1 MRLVNTRTLRLEQ
14 FFKAAK
20 TPPYA
25 ILSHTWG
32 DDEVSLQHFQ
42 RKTSRSS
49 RKGFSKIQSAC
60 QEAHRQGLD
69 YLWVDT
75 CCIDKTSSA
84 ELSEAI
90 NSMFKWYQRS
100 QICYAFLEDVEQ
112 PSVNSSDIR
121 GKCNASETEF
131 TASRWFTRGWT
142 LQELIAPKEVVFYNK
157 YWVSIGEKSTSS
169 ELIKKITGID
179 TFILEGGPL
188 PEVSVGRRMSWAVD
202 RQTTREEDI
211 AYSLMGLFDINM
223 PLIYGEGPKAFIR
236 LQEEIL
242 RQSDDHTLFAW
253 RSAPESTIRGT
264 ASGLLADHPRNF
276 RNFRSRTI
284 GNSAHVQEVHKD
296 HKDHKDHIVRVWDH
310 KAPQNPI
317 TITNRGIHITSR
329 VVDLHAAWNPDQSM
343 ILILNCSPG
352 GDTERAIGIYIR
364 RQYEDRYARVRT
376 DELADVRL
384 IHEVD
389 QTRHTVY
396 GLKAGGAE
404 IRGHQFDQPWTTS
417 FDIEQEYLALQRLKD
432 QHSDGGT
439 ALLRRY
445 QDAFQLRCNSFTATT
460 IFDAYVL
467 YDVGIWQAHGAWRFF
482 RFDPHSDSRDVIFD
496 TSQERE
502 FALLFRPPNRLD
514 ILVVILGVD
523 LVTGKPWVNAVC
535 VDDAELTREG
545 ANLAKILK
553 GIRARSQEHRSYS
566 GQKLV
571 LLARKTLYIVVR
583 AQPRLVEGIL
593 MHRVRLIG
601 PWPHS
606 WIVFI
611 KRGLIRFA
619 VMFLTVNLV
628 FFMSLNLIIYSF

>member
-14 FFKAAK
+14 FFRASHI
-20 TPPYA
+20 PPYA
-25 ILSHTWG
+25 ILLHTWG
-32 DDEVSLQHFQ
+32 IDEVSLQNFQ
-42 RKTSRSS
+42 NKSFRSN
-49 RKGFSKIQSAC
+49 RKGFSKIKSAC

-100 QICYAFLEDVEQ
+100 QICYAFFEDVEEESINL
-112 PSVNSSDIR
+112 PDM
-121 GKCNASETEF
+121 GGTCKASGTEF
-131 TASRWFTRGWT
+131 AASRWFTRGWT

-157 YWVSIGEKSTSS
+157 NWVSIGQKSTSS
-169 ELIKKITGID
+169 DLIKKITGID
-179 TFILEGGPL
+179 TFILKGGPL

-223 PLIYGEGPKAFIR
+223 PLLYGEGQKAFIR

-276 RNFRSRTI
+276 RNFRSQTI
-284 GNSAHVQEVHKD
+284 GNSADVHEVHT
-296 HKDHKDHIVRVWDH
+296 DHKDHIVRVWDH
-310 KAPQNPI
+310 KAPRNPI
-317 TITNRGIHITSR
+317 TITNKGIHITSR
-329 VVDLHAAWNPDQSM
+329 VVDLHAVWNPEQSM

-352 GDTERAIGIYIR
+352 GDTQRATGIYIR

-376 DELADVRL
+376 DELAEVRL

-389 QTRHTVY
+389 QTRHTLH

-417 FDIEQEYLALQRLKD
+417 FDIEQEYLASHRLGG

-445 QDAFQLRCNSFTATT
+445 QNAFQLRRKSFRATT
-460 IFDAYVL
+460 VFGAYIL
-467 YDVGIWQAHGAWRFF
+467 YGMGIWQAHGAWRFF
-482 RFDPHSDSRDVIFD
+482 RFDPHSKSRDVIFD
-496 TSQERE
+496 TSPGHE
-502 FALLFRPPNRLD
+502 FALLFYPPNRLD
-514 ILVVILGVD
+514 LFVIILGVD
-523 LVTGKPWVNAVC
+523 LVTGKHWVNAVC

-553 GIRARSQEHRSYS
+553 GIRARPQSHRSYS

-571 LLARKTLYIVVR
+571 LLSEGSLCVTVLVE
-583 AQPRLVEGIL
+583 PELVEGIP
-593 MHRVRLIG
+593 MHKVRLIG
-601 PWPHS
+601 PWPYS
-606 WIVFI
+606 WIRSI
-611 KRGLIRFA
+611 KRRLRLFA
-619 VMFLTVNLV
+619 VMFLTVNL
-628 FFMSLNLIIYSF
+628 FFFISLILVYYSF

>member
-14 FFKAAK
+14 FFKAAQ

-32 DDEVSLQHFQ
+32 DDEVSLRNF
-42 RKTSRSS
+42 RKQSSRSS
-49 RKGFSKIQSAC
+49 WKGFSKIQSAC

-112 PSVNSSDIR
+112 PSINLPDMR
-121 GKCNASETEF
+121 GACNASERNF
-131 TASRWFTRGWT
+131 TTSRWFTRGWT

-157 YWVSIGEKSTSS
+157 NWVSIGEKGTSS

-223 PLIYGEGPKAFIR
+223 PLLYGEGPKAFIR

-284 GNSAHVQEVHKD
+284 GNTADVQEV

-317 TITNRGIHITSR
+317 TITNKGIHITSR

-352 GDTERAIGIYIR
+352 GDTERATGIYIR

-376 DELADVRL
+376 DELAEVRL

-389 QTRHTVY
+389 QTRHTLH

-404 IRGHQFDQPWTTS
+404 IRGYQFDQPWTTS
-417 FDIEQEYLALQRLKD
+417 FDIEQEYLASQRLGG

-445 QDAFQLRCNSFTATT
+445 QDAFQLRRNSFKAITV
-460 IFDAYVL
+460 FGAYIL
-467 YDVGIWQAHGAWRFF
+467 YGMGIWQAHGAWRFF
-482 RFDPHSDSRDVIFD
+482 RFDPHSRNRDVIFD
-496 TSQERE
+496 TSPGHE
-502 FALLFRPPNRLD
+502 FALLFHPPNRVDLFV
-514 ILVVILGVD
+514 IILGVD
-523 LVTGKPWVNAVC
+523 SVTGKHWINAVC
-535 VDDAELTREG
+535 VDDAELAREG

-553 GIRARSQEHRSYS
+553 GIRERSQPHRSYS
-566 GQKLV
+566 GQELV
-571 LLARKTLYIVVR
+571 LLAEKSLYITVL
-583 AQPRLVEGIL
+583 AEPELVEGIP

-601 PWPHS
+601 PWPYS
-606 WIVFI
+606 WFVFI
-611 KRGLIRFA
+611 KRGLRHFA

-628 FFMSLNLIIYSF
+628 FFMSLPLILYTV